1 MAAVW
6 EEKAAPGRFFRFL
19 GALIKRAEGLRTSIY
34 VDGYN
39 LYYGRLR
46 GTGYKWLDVVALFSD
61 MVRTVHPAS
70 DILAVKFFTAPALTR
85 FATHGSASMQAQND
99 YHRALLARYPDCFE
113 VVLGAHTCEPDGT
126 ALPVF
131 AEGQPFDKTKTVKVW
146 RIVEKKTDVNLALSM
161 YRDANRGLVEQV
173 VLVSNDSDAEPTLC
187 ALRQDFPAL
196 KLGVVMPLLHGTESG
211 KRGRPASRA
220 LQELAHWCRT
230 YIRDDELQR
239 AQLPVQVPTRKK
251 PARKPAHW

>member
-1 MAAVW
+1 M
-6 EEKAAPGRFFRFL
+6 
-19 GALIKRAEGLRTSIY
+19 RTCIY

-61 MVRTVHPAS
+61 M
-70 DILAVKFFTAPALTR
+70 
-85 FATHGSASMQAQND
+85 
-99 YHRALLARYPDCFE
+99 
-113 VVLGAHTCEPDGT
+113 
-126 ALPVF
+126 
-131 AEGQPFDKTKTVKVW
+131 VW

-173 VLVSNDSDAEPTLC
+173 VLVSNDSDAEPTLS
-187 ALRQDFPAL
+187 ALRQDFPEL
-196 KLGVVMPLLHGTESG
+196 KLGVVMPLPHATDTV
-211 KRGRPASRA
+211 KKGRPASSA
-220 LQELAHWCRT
+220 LQDLAHWCRT
-230 YIRDDELQR
+230 YIRDDELAR